1 MMGLGTEGITCV
13 GCGERFVR
21 ASREV
26 GQYCSEDCR
35 PLVGDDDAKEDG
47 E

>member
-21 ASREV
+21 TSRDV
-26 GQYCSEDCR
+26 GEYCSEDRR
-35 PLVGDDDAKEDG
+35 PLADDGDIEEIDE
-47 E
+47 